1 MSLNVNNSTFK
12 KTGDCEV
19 CDATG
24 IPVHLMHHSIW
35 MCVPCKDTETQV
47 IQSNEEIESVLK
59 QSKKVDESIQ
69 LKTDIFVVKTIPA
82 MELHASILQDES
94 IPESEKEYAFTKA
107 CYERFL
113 HMQSVVFAKRQEIS
127 EAENELRMW
136 QVNVQTTAAK
146 LRSDRRDEFKKLDVN
161 YTPAKV
167 KSPAKVKA
175 AASGSSKKT
184 KFDRVACNEAA
195 IKYGVPSAQVQS
207 IVVSKNLGYDDAAKH
222 LAGLLGLI

>member
-1 MSLNVNNSTFK
+1 
-12 KTGDCEV
+12 
-19 CDATG
+19 
-24 IPVHLMHHSIW
+24 
-35 MCVPCKDTETQV
+35 MCVPCKDAETQV
-47 IQSNEEIESVLK
+47 ITENQEIESVLK
-59 QSKKVDESIQ
+59 QSKKIDETIQ

-113 HMQSVVFAKRQEIS
+113 HMQSVVFAKRQEIN

-136 QVNVQTTAAK
+136 QGNVQTTAAK

-167 KSPAKVKA
+167 KSPKKA
-175 AASGSSKKT
+175 ASSKSGSQKQ